1 MNAHGFHG
9 LGTMYFVGGDVYR
22 GQYEYSLPK
31 GLGVLTAQSLA
42 ADSGAEQSSTPRRE
56 FRGEFF
62 ESYIPRGYGIDRVRG
77 LDWSIFTGWFEE
89 SCAGEDA
96 EEDEDIDS
104 GEEVAASDEPLA
116 LEAAFSSEEP
126 SFSSPASLEICLPPA
141 SRTTAL
147 LCQAEDELY
156 RRYFAKRKTTALL
169 CQPFLPK
176 EDDQADPAS
185 LADRAASVALATT
198 RRASATLVGRRRR
211 VGILQRRMCLG
222 FTPHELTD
230 FESSAPCALR
240 TYWGEFDAELH
251 PHGMGVVVESHPDTG
266 KKVYQGRLISAKR
279 SAGQMM
285 RHGFGSFVV
294 EGGKVRYTGFWEND
308 APVVPLHPHEWWA
321 PRDDGED
328 NPAGYWALG
337 VGLRC
342 SWMCCR
348 RRKKSEISF
357 RDALAAFEADGP
369 PPVCPRRENL
379 RVHRWQKSRAE
390 RMWEDARSND
400 LDFLCRVWEGGSGWG
415 REGRDGEGEMSVRDR
430 LALGLLR
437 RVAGAVGS
445 GN

>member
-1 MNAHGFHG
+1 MTKRDLIDEIVKLYPSYSRRDAEVIVNA
-9 LGTMYFVGGDVYR
+9 V
-22 GQYEYSLPK
+22 
-31 GLGVLTAQSLA
+31 
-42 ADSGAEQSSTPRRE
+42 
-56 FRGEFF
+56 F
-62 ESYIPRGYGIDRVRG
+62 ESMTEA
-77 LDWSIFTGWFEE
+77 L
-89 SCAGEDA
+89 C
-96 EEDEDIDS
+96 S
-104 GEEVAASDEPLA
+104 GERI
-116 LEAAFSSEEP
+116 
-126 SFSSPASLEICLPPA
+126 EI
-141 SRTTAL
+141 R
-147 LCQAEDELY
+147 
-156 RRYFAKRKTTALL
+156 
-169 CQPFLPK
+169 
-176 EDDQADPAS
+176 
-185 LADRAASVALATT
+185 
-198 RRASATLVGRRRR
+198 
-211 VGILQRRMCLG
+211 
-222 FTPHELTD
+222 
-230 FESSAPCALR
+230 
-240 TYWGEFDAELH
+240 
-251 PHGMGVVVESHPDTG
+251 
-266 KKVYQGRLISAKR
+266 
-279 SAGQMM
+279 
-285 RHGFGSFVV
+285 GFGSFVV